1 MVPTVSASSRSP
13 LPDFAEMRPY
23 NTASRTLLP
32 DGDLEPGQ
40 SLEPDRRVARK
51 LVHNG
56 YVDVA

>member
-1 MVPTVSASSRSP
+1 
-13 LPDFAEMRPY
+13 MRPY